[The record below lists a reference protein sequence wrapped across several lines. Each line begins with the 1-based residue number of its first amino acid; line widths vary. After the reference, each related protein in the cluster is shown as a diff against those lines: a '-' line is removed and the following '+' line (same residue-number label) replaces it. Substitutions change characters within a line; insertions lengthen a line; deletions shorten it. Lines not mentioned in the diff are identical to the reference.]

1 MTGVVTKVEWLNPH
15 ARFYIDVVDQSTN
28 PEASG
33 RPPTP
38 SEKQFRDLSRAELD
52 GSRNQSSCEVGH
64 RRVCP
69 GSRAAQQQKQS
80 IPAPETA
87 PLPLRNRPLQSIKER
102 NRHLPARW
110 SERVGAGDT
119 IRRYRRS
126 IGSSRTT

>member
-33 RPPTP
+33 RPPTHPRNSSATCLAP
-38 SEKQFRDLSRAELD
+38 SLTAPEIKA
-52 GSRNQSSCEVGH
+52 SCEVGH

-87 PLPLRNRPLQSIKER
+87 PLPLMNRPLQSIKER

-119 IRRYRRS
+119 LRRYRRS